1 MIRGTKRKDMDTPAE
16 EQGKDKKQ
24 KIENSRLKISR
35 ISLPSIRAK
44 SGELSRIKK
53 PCLVHF

>member
-24 KIENSRLKISR
+24 KIENSRLKSY
-35 ISLPSIRAK
+35 L
-44 SGELSRIKK
+44 LT
-53 PCLVHF
+53 LN